1 MSATPYELEQ
11 IEIIERITERGIKFS
26 LEYKD
31 SEQLDLWQHAYDE
44 VMRLKGAAVWRISQ
58 ENK

>member
-11 IEIIERITERGIKFS
+11 IETIRRIAERGIKFS
-26 LEYKD
+26 FKRKD

-44 VMRLKGAAVWRISQ
+44 VMRLRTQLFG
-58 ENK
+58 E